1 MMIYW
6 ILRMSFDAF
15 ADWAPLHQRPLVIYS
30 LGALLLGTQL
40 LVMGFL
46 AELIVAKGQSEKEP
60 YAISERTGGM
70 WD

>member
-1 MMIYW
+1 
-6 ILRMSFDAF
+6 
-15 ADWAPLHQRPLVIYS
+15 
-30 LGALLLGTQL
+30 
-40 LVMGFL
+40 MGFL